1 MEREFGFGM
10 VEVVVVGDVRVGVWV
25 VDGEGGVGSASGC
38 AGRELQQPCRCGE
51 REVVS

>member
-1 MEREFGFGM
+1 MAVLVVAG
-10 VEVVVVGDVRVGVWV
+10 EVCAGVWE

-38 AGRELQQPCRCGE
+38 SGRELQQPCDCGE